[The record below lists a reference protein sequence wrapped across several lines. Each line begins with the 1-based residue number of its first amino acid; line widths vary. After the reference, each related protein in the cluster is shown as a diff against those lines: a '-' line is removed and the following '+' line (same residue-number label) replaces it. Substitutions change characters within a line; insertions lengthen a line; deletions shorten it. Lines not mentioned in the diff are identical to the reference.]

1 MVRTSSHARPGPRA
15 LAPGLYV
22 VATPIGNLDDL
33 SPRARHVL
41 STADRVLAEDT
52 RVARRLLQ
60 SFGATATLDIYND
73 HNGAKVRP
81 ALLAALAGG
90 AAIALT
96 SDAGTPLISDP
107 GYKLVDEAR
116 AAGIAVHAVPGP
128 SAVITALS
136 VAGLPSDRFLFGGF
150 LPPKSAARRKVLQEL
165 GTVQATLVFYETA
178 NRLQAV
184 LGDMAEVLGA
194 RQAAVARELTK
205 MFEEVRRGS
214 IRELLAHYDEAGQPK
229 GEIVLVI
236 GPPDAASATVDATDL
251 DTLLRDHLARLRP
264 RDAVDAVVAETGL
277 PRRDVY
283 RRALELAPGKD
294 GRVDGAG

>member
-165 GTVQATLVFYETA
+165 GAVQATLVFYETA

-194 RQAAVARELTK
+194 RPAAVARELTK

-236 GPPDAASATVDATDL
+236 GPPDAASATIDATDL
-251 DTLLRDHLARLRP
+251 DTLLRDHLARLRT

>member
-128 SAVITALS
+128 SALT
-136 VAGLPSDRFLFGGF
+136 PRC
-150 LPPKSAARRKVLQEL
+150 SA
-165 GTVQATLVFYETA
+165 
-178 NRLQAV
+178 
-184 LGDMAEVLGA
+184 
-194 RQAAVARELTK
+194 
-205 MFEEVRRGS
+205 
-214 IRELLAHYDEAGQPK
+214 
-229 GEIVLVI
+229 
-236 GPPDAASATVDATDL
+236 
-251 DTLLRDHLARLRP
+251 
-264 RDAVDAVVAETGL
+264 
-277 PRRDVY
+277 
-283 RRALELAPGKD
+283 
-294 GRVDGAG
+294 

>member
-1 MVRTSSHARPGPRA
+1 
-15 LAPGLYV
+15 

-41 STADRVLAEDT
+41 ASADRVLAEDT

-60 SFGATATLDIYND
+60 SFGATAALDIYND

-81 ALLAALAGG
+81 GLLQSLAGG

-116 AAGIAVHAVPGP
+116 QAGIAVHAVPGP

-150 LPPKSAARRKVLQEL
+150 LPPRSTARRKVLQEL
-165 GTVQATLVFYETA
+165 GAVQATLVFYETA

-184 LGDMAEVLGA
+184 LGDMAEVLGS

-214 IRELLAHYDEAGQPK
+214 LPELVAHYGEAGQPK

-236 GPPDAASATVDATDL
+236 GPPDDSVATESVDIDA
-251 DTLLRDHLARLRP
+251 LLVDYLARLRT

-283 RRALELAPGKD
+283 RRAVELSPKK
-294 GRVDGAG
+294 GA

>member
-1 MVRTSSHARPGPRA
+1 MVRSSSHARPGPRA

-41 STADRVLAEDT
+41 SSADRVLAEDT

-81 ALLAALAGG
+81 ALLEALSGG

-165 GTVQATLVFYETA
+165 GAVQATLVFYETA

-184 LGDMAEVLGA
+184 LGDMAGVLGA
-194 RQAAVARELTK
+194 RQVAVARELTK

-214 IRELLAHYDEAGQPK
+214 IPELIAHYEVAGQPK
-229 GEIVLVI
+229 GEIVLIV
-236 GPPDAASATVDATDL
+236 GPPDDGADVAAVDIDA
-251 DTLLRDHLARLRP
+251 LLRDHLSRLRT

-277 PRRDVY
+277 PRREVY
-283 RRALELAPGKD
+283 RRAVELTPKKGD
-294 GRVDGAG
+294 

>member
-1 MVRTSSHARPGPRA
+1 MAGKRA

-33 SPRARHVL
+33 SPRARQVL
-41 STADRVLAEDT
+41 GSADRVLAEDT

-60 SFGATATLDIYND
+60 SFGATTYLDIYND

-81 ALLAALAGG
+81 GLIAALQGG
-90 AAIALT
+90 AALALT

-107 GYKLVDEAR
+107 GYKLVDAAR
-116 AAGIAVHAVPGP
+116 QAGVAVHAVPGP
-128 SAVITALS
+128 SAVVTALS
-136 VAGLPSDRFLFGGF
+136 VAGLPSDRFLFAGF
-150 LPPKSAARRKVLQEL
+150 LPPKSAARRTVLQEL
-165 GTVQATLVFYETA
+165 GAVQATLVFYETA

-184 LGDMAEVLGA
+184 LADMALVLGP

-205 MFEEVRRGS
+205 MFEEVRRGTLP
-214 IRELLAHYDEAGQPK
+214 ELVSHYQEAGQPK

-236 GPPDAASATVDATDL
+236 GPPDRRDLADDVDL
-251 DTLLRDHLARLRP
+251 DALLRDQLSRLRT

-283 RRALELAPGKD
+283 RRALALGSDKGGSD
-294 GRVDGAG
+294 KGGT

>member
-1 MVRTSSHARPGPRA
+1 M
-15 LAPGLYV
+15 
-22 VATPIGNLDDL
+22 ATPIGNLDDL
-33 SPRARHVL
+33 SPRAQHVL
-41 STADRVLAEDT
+41 SHADRVLAEDT

-60 SFGATATLDIYND
+60 SFGATTYLDIYND

-81 ALLAALAGG
+81 GLIEMLRNGAAL
-90 AAIALT
+90 ALT

-107 GYKLVDEAR
+107 GYKLVDAAR
-116 AAGIAVHAVPGP
+116 QAGVAVHAVPGP

-136 VAGLPSDRFLFGGF
+136 VAGLPSDRFLFAGF
-150 LPPKSAARRKVLQEL
+150 LPPKSAARRTVLQEFAL
-165 GTVQATLVFYETA
+165 IQATLVFYETA

-184 LGDMAEVLGA
+184 LADMALVLGG

-214 IRELLAHYDEAGQPK
+214 LPELVDHYHEAGQPK

-236 GPPDAASATVDATDL
+236 GPPDSQDAVDDTDL
-251 DTLLRDHLARLRP
+251 DDLLREHLSRLRT

-283 RRALELAPGKD
+283 RRALALGSS
-294 GRVDGAG
+294 GGTS